1 MLKNIILTLLMHNFF
16 FNSRTQNEGHPKWFV
31 LGVGQVIKGLDI
43 AMMNMCPGEKRKVT
57 IPPSLA
63 YGQQGYGKKRSS
75 DSKRCLSCVFYPLK
89 LTIHSI
95 VNVCENWCSHLEAL
109 QLCSPSPAH
118 CYSV

>member
-1 MLKNIILTLLMHNFF
+1 MLIIYVLIGCNKKLHLCKKCYINVTHAQFL

-63 YGQQGYGKKRSS
+63 YGQQGYGKK
-75 DSKRCLSCVFYPLK
+75 
-89 LTIHSI
+89 
-95 VNVCENWCSHLEAL
+95 
-109 QLCSPSPAH
+109 
-118 CYSV
+118 

>member
-1 MLKNIILTLLMHNFF
+1 MHSKYSCVLIIYVLTDCNLKLCKKKYEIDVTHTQFF

-63 YGQQGYGKKRSS
+63 YGQQGYGKKEVFT
-75 DSKRCLSCVFYPLK
+75 LNFVFPLFYPFKHIGL
-89 LTIHSI
+89 
-95 VNVCENWCSHLEAL
+95 
-109 QLCSPSPAH
+109 
-118 CYSV
+118 